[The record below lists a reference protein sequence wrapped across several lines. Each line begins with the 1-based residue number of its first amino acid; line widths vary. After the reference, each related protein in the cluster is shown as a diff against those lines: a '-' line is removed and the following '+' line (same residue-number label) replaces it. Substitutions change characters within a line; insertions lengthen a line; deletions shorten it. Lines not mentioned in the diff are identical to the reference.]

1 MTTGVHI
8 IGSGR
13 AICGKTDYTLRELIL
28 QSCGELFD
36 KVNIVPEKIIVTNM
50 AADQFT
56 GQNHLGAFVADQ
68 LGLTGIPAMHVEAA
82 CGSGGVGVHEAFL
95 SIKSGYYNS
104 VLVVGVEKMTNVTTP
119 QSTSYMAGASD
130 FEWEIAPGTTFPGLN
145 ALIAKRYMHD
155 YNVTEADLMQFS
167 VISHKNA
174 VTNPYAMFQ
183 KELSLEKGLSS
194 RMIADPLKL
203 FDCSPVSDGSAAVLL
218 VNDELK
224 QKNSHLPSAELVAS
238 RYATDTISLQERADL
253 CELRASKQASTQA
266 FKDAH
271 ITWKDIKAFEVHD
284 AFTIMGAL
292 SLESFGIIEKGK
304 APTLAKEG
312 QLARDGDIPYNT
324 FGGLKARGHPVGS
337 TGVYQV
343 VENYLQLT
351 EQAGKNQVPDINYA
365 LAQNIGGSGATI
377 SVNISK
383 RS

>member
-1 MTTGVHI
+1 MTGVHI

-13 AICGKTDYTLRELIL
+13 AACGKTDFTIRELIL

-36 KVNIVPEKIIVTNM
+36 NVNIVPDKIIVTNM

-56 GQNHLGAFVADQ
+56 GQNHLGVFVADQ

-82 CGSGGVGVHEAFL
+82 CGSGGVGIHEAFI

-104 VLVVGVEKMTNVTTP
+104 VLVVGVEKMTNVSTP

-155 YNVTEADLMQFS
+155 YNVSDADLMQFS
-167 VISHKNA
+167 VISHTNA
-174 VTNPYAMFQ
+174 TSNPYAMFQ
-183 KELSLEKGLSS
+183 KGLTLEKGLGS

-218 VNDELK
+218 VNGEVK
-224 QKNSHLPSAELVAS
+224 QENSHLSSAELVAS
-238 RYATDTISLQERADL
+238 RYATDSISLQERAEL
-253 CELRASKQASTQA
+253 CELQASKIASRQA
-266 FKDAH
+266 FKDAN
-271 ITWKDIKAFEVHD
+271 ITWKDVKAFEVHD

-292 SLESFGIIEKGK
+292 SLESFDIIEKGK

-312 QLARDGDIPYNT
+312 QLALDGDMPYNT
-324 FGGLKARGHPVGS
+324 FGGLKARGHPVGA

-351 EQAGKNQVPDINYA
+351 GQAGKNQVPDINYA

>member
-1 MTTGVHI
+1 MTGVHI

-13 AICGKTDYTLRELIL
+13 AVCGKSDYSIRELIL

-36 KVNIVPEKIIVTNM
+36 KVNIVPDKIIVTNM
-50 AADQFT
+50 SADQFT

-68 LGLTGIPAMHVEAA
+68 LGLTGIPAMHIEAA
-82 CGSGGVGVHEAFL
+82 CGSGGVGVNEAFISL
-95 SIKSGYYNS
+95 KSGYFDS

-145 ALIAKRYMHD
+145 ALIAKRYMHEFS
-155 YNVTEADLMQFS
+155 VSEADLMQFS

-174 VTNPYAMFQ
+174 MTNPYAMFQ
-183 KELSLEKGLSS
+183 KGLTLEKGLES

-218 VNDELK
+218 VNDK
-224 QKNSHLPSAELVAS
+224 IKNKNSHLPSAELIAS
-238 RYATDTISLQERADL
+238 RYATDSISLQERADL
-253 CELRASKQASTQA
+253 CELRASKIASRQA
-266 FKDAH
+266 FKDAG
-271 ITWKDIKAFEVHD
+271 ITWKDVKAFEVHD

-292 SLESFGIIEKGK
+292 SLESFDIVEKGK
-304 APTLAKEG
+304 APVLAKEG
-312 QLARDGDIPYNT
+312 QLALDGDIPYNT
-324 FGGLKARGHPVGS
+324 FGGLKARGHPVGA

-351 EQAGKNQVPDINYA
+351 DQAGKNQVPDINYA

-383 RS
+383 RN

>member
-1 MTTGVHI
+1 MTGVHI

-13 AICGKTDYTLRELIL
+13 AVCGKSDYSIRELIL

-36 KVNIVPEKIIVTNM
+36 KVNIVPDKIIVTNM
-50 AADQFT
+50 SADQFT

-68 LGLTGIPAMHVEAA
+68 LGLTGIPAMHIEAA
-82 CGSGGVGVHEAFL
+82 CGSGGVGVNEAFISL
-95 SIKSGYYNS
+95 KSGYFDS

-145 ALIAKRYMHD
+145 ALIAKRYMHEFS
-155 YNVTEADLMQFS
+155 VSEADLMQFS

-174 VTNPYAMFQ
+174 MTNPYAMFQ
-183 KELSLEKGLSS
+183 KGLTLEKGLES

-218 VNDELK
+218 VNDK
-224 QKNSHLPSAELVAS
+224 IKNKNSHLPSAELIAS
-238 RYATDTISLQERADL
+238 RYATDSISLQERADL
-253 CELRASKQASTQA
+253 CELRASKIASRQA
-266 FKDAH
+266 FKDAG
-271 ITWKDIKAFEVHD
+271 ITWKEVKAFEVHD

-292 SLESFGIIEKGK
+292 SLESFDIVEKGK
-304 APTLAKEG
+304 APVLAKEG
-312 QLARDGDIPYNT
+312 QLALDGDIPYNT
-324 FGGLKARGHPVGS
+324 FGGLKARGHPVGA

-351 EQAGKNQVPDINYA
+351 DQAGKNQVPDINYA

-383 RS
+383 RN

>member
-13 AICGKTDYTLRELIL
+13 AACGKTDFTIRELIL
-28 QSCGELFD
+28 QSCGELFN
-36 KVNIVPEKIIVTNM
+36 KVNIVPDKIIVTNM
-50 AADQFT
+50 SADQFT

-68 LGLTGIPAMHVEAA
+68 LGLNGIPAMHVEAA
-82 CGSGGVGVHEAFL
+82 CGSGGVGVHEAFI
-95 SIKSGYYNS
+95 SIKSGYYDS

-119 QSTSYMAGASD
+119 ESTSYMAGASD

-155 YNVTEADLMQFS
+155 YSVSEADLMEFS

-183 KELSLEKGLSS
+183 KELTIEKGLSS

-218 VNDELK
+218 VNDEVK

-238 RYATDTISLQERADL
+238 RYATDTISLQQRA
-253 CELRASKQASTQA
+253 ELTELKASKLASKQA
-266 FKDAH
+266 FKDAK
-271 ITWKDIKAFEVHD
+271 ITWKDVKDFNVHD

-292 SLESFGIIEKGK
+292 SLESFGIVEQGK

-324 FGGLKARGHPVGS
+324 FGGLKARGHPVGA

-351 EQAGKNQVPDINYA
+351 DQAGKNQVPDINYA

>member
-1 MTTGVHI
+1 MTGVHI

-13 AICGKTDYTLRELIL
+13 AACGKTDYTIRELIL
-28 QSCGELFD
+28 QSCSELFD
-36 KVNIVPEKIIVTNM
+36 KVNIVPDKIIVTNM
-50 AADQFT
+50 SADQFT

-68 LGLTGIPAMHVEAA
+68 LGLTGIPAMHIEAA
-82 CGSGGVGVHEAFL
+82 CGSGGVGVHEGFI

-104 VLVVGVEKMTNVTTP
+104 VLIVGVEKMTNVTTP

-155 YNVTEADLMQFS
+155 YTVSEADLMQFS

-183 KELSLEKGLSS
+183 KELTLEKGLES

-203 FDCSPVSDGSAAVLL
+203 FDCSPVSDGSAALLL
-218 VNDELK
+218 VNDEI
-224 QKNSHLPSAELVAS
+224 KNTNSNLPSAELIAS
-238 RYATDTISLQERADL
+238 RYATDSLSLQERAQL
-253 CELRASKQASTQA
+253 CELRASKIASRQA
-266 FKDAH
+266 FKDAK
-271 ITWKDIKAFEVHD
+271 ISWKDIKAFEVHD

-292 SLESFGIIEKGK
+292 SLESFNIVESGK
-304 APTLAKEG
+304 APKLAKEG
-312 QLARDGDIPYNT
+312 QLALDGDIPYNT
-324 FGGLKARGHPVGS
+324 FGGLKARGHPVGA

-351 EQAGKNQVPDINYA
+351 DQAGKNQVPDINYA

>member
-1 MTTGVHI
+1 MTGVHI

-13 AICGKTDYTLRELIL
+13 AVCGKSDYSIRELIL

-36 KVNIVPEKIIVTNM
+36 KVNIVPDKIIVTNM
-50 AADQFT
+50 SADQFT

-68 LGLTGIPAMHVEAA
+68 LGLTGIPAMHIEAA
-82 CGSGGVGVHEAFL
+82 CGSGGVGVNEAFISL
-95 SIKSGYYNS
+95 KSGYFDS

-130 FEWEIAPGTTFPGLN
+130 FEWEISPGTTFPGLK
-145 ALIAKRYMHD
+145 ALIAKRYMHEFS
-155 YNVTEADLMQFS
+155 VSEADLMQFS

-174 VTNPYAMFQ
+174 MTNPYAMFQ
-183 KELSLEKGLSS
+183 KGLTLEKGLES

-218 VNDELK
+218 VNDK
-224 QKNSHLPSAELVAS
+224 IKNQNSHLPSAELIAS
-238 RYATDTISLQERADL
+238 RYATDSISLQERADL
-253 CELRASKQASTQA
+253 CELRASKIASRQA
-266 FKDAH
+266 FKDAG
-271 ITWKDIKAFEVHD
+271 ITWKDVKAFEVHD

-292 SLESFGIIEKGK
+292 SLESFDIVEKGK
-304 APTLAKEG
+304 APVLAKEG
-312 QLARDGDIPYNT
+312 QLALDGDIPYNT
-324 FGGLKARGHPVGS
+324 FGGLKARGHPVGA

-351 EQAGKNQVPDINYA
+351 DQAGKNQVPDINYA

-383 RS
+383 RN

>member
-1 MTTGVHI
+1 MTGVHI

-13 AICGKTDYTLRELIL
+13 AVCGKSDYSIRELIL

-36 KVNIVPEKIIVTNM
+36 KVNIVPDKIIVTNM
-50 AADQFT
+50 SADQFT

-68 LGLTGIPAMHVEAA
+68 LGLTGIPAMHIEAA
-82 CGSGGVGVHEAFL
+82 CGSGGVGVNEAFISL
-95 SIKSGYYNS
+95 KSGYFDS

-145 ALIAKRYMHD
+145 ALIAKRYMHEFS
-155 YNVTEADLMQFS
+155 VSEADLMQFS

-174 VTNPYAMFQ
+174 MTNPYAMFQ
-183 KELSLEKGLSS
+183 KGLTLEKGLES

-218 VNDELK
+218 VNDK
-224 QKNSHLPSAELVAS
+224 IKNQNSHLPSAELIAS
-238 RYATDTISLQERADL
+238 RYATDSISLQERADL
-253 CELRASKQASTQA
+253 CELRASKIASRQA
-266 FKDAH
+266 FKDAG
-271 ITWKDIKAFEVHD
+271 ITWKDVKAFEVHD

-292 SLESFGIIEKGK
+292 SLESFDIVEKGK
-304 APTLAKEG
+304 APVLAKEG
-312 QLARDGDIPYNT
+312 QLALDGDIPYNT
-324 FGGLKARGHPVGS
+324 FGGLKARGHPVGA

-351 EQAGKNQVPDINYA
+351 DQAGKNQVPDINYA

-383 RS
+383 RN

>member
-1 MTTGVHI
+1 MTGVHI

-13 AICGKTDYTLRELIL
+13 AACGKTDYSIRELIL
-28 QSCGELFD
+28 QSCSELFQST
-36 KVNIVPEKIIVTNM
+36 NIVPDKIIVTNM

-68 LGLTGIPAMHVEAA
+68 LGLTGTPAMHVEAA
-82 CGSGGVGVHEAFL
+82 CGSGGVGIHEAFI

-145 ALIAKRYMHD
+145 ALIAKRYMYD
-155 YNVTEADLMQFS
+155 YGVSEADLMEFS

-218 VNDELK
+218 VNDEI
-224 QKNSHLPSAELVAS
+224 KNQNSNISSAELVAS
-238 RYATDTISLQERADL
+238 RYATDSISLQERAEL
-253 CELRASKQASTQA
+253 CELKASKIASRQA
-266 FKDAH
+266 FKDAG
-271 ITWKDIKAFEVHD
+271 ITWKDVKDFQVHD

-292 SLESFGIIEKGK
+292 ALESFDIVEKGK
-304 APTLAKEG
+304 APLLAKEG
-312 QLARDGDIPYNT
+312 QLARDGDIPYNS
-324 FGGLKARGHPVGS
+324 FGGLKARGHPVGA

-351 EQAGKNQVPDINYA
+351 EQAGKNQIPNVNYA

-377 SVNISK
+377 SVNITK

>member
-13 AICGKTDYTLRELIL
+13 AACGKTEFSIRELIL
-28 QSCGELFD
+28 QSCSELFD
-36 KVNIVPEKIIVTNM
+36 KVNIVPDKIIITNM

-68 LGLTGIPAMHVEAA
+68 LGLTAIPAMHVEAA
-82 CGSGGVGVHEAFL
+82 CGSGGVGVHEGFI
-95 SIKSGYYNS
+95 SIKSGYYSS

-155 YNVTEADLMQFS
+155 YSVSEADLMQFS

-183 KELSLEKGLSS
+183 KELPLEKGLES

-203 FDCSPVSDGSAAVLL
+203 YDCSPVSDGSAALLL
-218 VNDELK
+218 VNDDVK
-224 QKNSHLPSAELVAS
+224 RSNSNLPSCELVAS
-238 RYATDTISLQERADL
+238 RYATDTISLQERANL
-253 CELRASKQASTQA
+253 CELRASKIASRQA
-266 FKDAH
+266 FKDAN
-271 ITWKDIKAFEVHD
+271 ITWKDVKAFEVHD

-292 SLESFGIIEKGK
+292 SLESFDIVEKGK
-304 APTLAKEG
+304 APQLAKEG
-312 QLARDGDIPYNT
+312 KLALDSEIPYNT
-324 FGGLKARGHPVGS
+324 FGGLKARGHPVGA

-351 EQAGKNQVPDINYA
+351 
-365 LAQNIGGSGATI
+365 
-377 SVNISK
+377 
-383 RS
+383 